1 MIDIKTGRFTIN
13 SEEGWEM
20 TPFLTIKELTSSKLW
35 QANQSELCEERS
47 NKRTFFFKQLEINGY
62 PLSMEI
68 HVGRNDYIDG
78 ITLRTELS
86 ANIHEWIS
94 GPEWESTALK
104 QKQTLDEFLIR
115 ETSIPPQL
123 ISKDKDLSIDTNW
136 GCITS
141 VMDLSA
147 NPDICVTIRYRNMSE
162 SDKEKYLTMGRK
174 YLHGEK

>member
-20 TPFLTIKELTSSKLW
+20 APFLTIKELMSSKFW
-35 QANQSELCEERS
+35 QANQAELCEERS
-47 NKRTFFFKQLEINGY
+47 NKKTFFFNHLTISGY
-62 PLSMEI
+62 SLSMEI

-86 ANIHEWIS
+86 TNIQEWIS
-94 GPEWESTALK
+94 GTEWESNALK

-115 ETSIPPQL
+115 EASIPPQL
-123 ISKDKDLSIDTNW
+123 ISKDKELSIDTSW
-136 GCITS
+136 GGITS
-141 VMDLSA
+141 VMDLSST
-147 NPDICVTIRYRNMSE
+147 PDIRITIRYRNMSE